1 MKSKTLTALW
11 SYDLVALYNYVY
23 YYYYYY
29 HNFLSPPAQSRRQ
42 ENYARHTKLWLQRQL
57 SLSSLLLTFIVWTLY
72 QQLCRLY
79 NTGTVITTAINGLA
93 SKHRWTDELSMS
105 VQRCY
110 KTVSNNQ
117 PAYKT
122 RHEKIAKINRINV
135 QKRQTSLKLSWNWTS
150 LWHCINRQNT
160 PTKQCNEKITIH
172 CIHREY
178 LTIKTMSS
186 LNYHASGRKRQRRQE
201 KNTSKLYRTK

>member
-1 MKSKTLTALW
+1 M
-11 SYDLVALYNYVY
+11 VA
-23 YYYYYY
+23 
-29 HNFLSPPAQSRRQ
+29 
-42 ENYARHTKLWLQRQL
+42 
-57 SLSSLLLTFIVWTLY
+57 
-72 QQLCRLY
+72 
-79 NTGTVITTAINGLA
+79 TAIIIIIIITNFHSLDFLPAAVSTLQYWDCNYHCNKWAA
-93 SKHRWTDELSMS
+93 SQHRWIDELSMS

-110 KTVSNNQ
+110 KIVSNNQ

-122 RHEKIAKINRINV
+122 RHEKIAKINRINI

-160 PTKQCNEKITIH
+160 PTKQCNEKMTIH